1 MSYDVL
7 IPENVEEDLEDLD
20 KTIRKDFASQIDKL
34 ESYPKKY
41 GKPLKGRL
49 HGYWQLRFSDK
60 YRIWYTVD
68 EDTGEVTVE
77 AVKHK
82 EEAEKRY

>member
-1 MSYDVL
+1 MSYTVF
-7 IPENVEEDLEDLD
+7 IPENVEKELQGMD
-20 KTIRKDFASQIDKL
+20 KTKQEDFASQIDKL

-49 HGYWQLRFSDK
+49 HGYWQLRFADK
-60 YRIWYTVD
+60 YRTWYTVD
-68 EDTGEVTVE
+68 EGEQKVTVE

-82 EEAEKRY
+82 DDAVKDY